1 MPYRSMR
8 HPPPATGND
17 YMLAPRNISSTTLD
31 ILSLMSSFSG
41 GLPMIFP
48 RAEIDRHIASSSP
61 TLTFSPASQL
71 NPFTRQGRVIST
83 L

>member
-1 MPYRSMR
+1 MP
-8 HPPPATGND
+8 HPPPATGSD